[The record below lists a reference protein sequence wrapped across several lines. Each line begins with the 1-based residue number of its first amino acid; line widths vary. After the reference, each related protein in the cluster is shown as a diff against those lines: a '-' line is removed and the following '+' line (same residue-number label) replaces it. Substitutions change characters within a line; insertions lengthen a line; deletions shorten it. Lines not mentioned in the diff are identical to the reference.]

1 VAYVQIL
8 AISGSPRK
16 EGNTEYLVDV
26 FLKTAE
32 NLGANVDHIRLSE
45 FKIHPCDSCWICVE
59 NGKCAIK
66 DEMDEIYPKLLA
78 SDGILIASPVYFN
91 NVTAQTKIFI
101 DRTWCMRRKLKGK
114 VGGCVVVGRRF
125 GHETAIQAIHSFFLK
140 HEITVSYRGVVGFAF
155 SKGEI
160 TNDVH
165 AIKNTQY
172 LATSM
177 IMMIK
182 RLQYRR
188 D

>member
-1 VAYVQIL
+1 MQIL

-32 NLGANVDHIRLSE
+32 KLGANVDLIRLSE

-66 DEMDEIYPKLLA
+66 DEMEEIYPKLLA

-160 TNDVH
+160 TSDIH
-165 AIKNTQY
+165 AIKSARY
-172 LATSM
+172 LAKSM

-182 RLQYRR
+182 RLQHRK
-188 D
+188 